1 MLYNMTGYEST
12 AGRMEYTS
20 PAVIFWLGAN
30 RCGAAGPKEKR
41 KEGRKM
47 SPTWIITVLSII
59 VVTLAYV
66 VWNYTRIR
74 KMPEGTADMVEMA
87 AIIRSGANAFM
98 KTEYKTIAIVVVLV
112 SLAL

>member
-30 RCGAAGPKEKR
+30 RCGAAGTKEKR
-41 KEGRKM
+41 NDDVKM
-47 SPTWIITVLSII
+47 TPTWNINLISII

-66 VWNYTRIR
+66 VWNYTKIR
-74 KMPEGTADMVEMA
+74 KMSEVTSDIVEMA
-87 AIIRSGANAFM
+87 AIIRSGSNAFM
-98 KTEYKTIAIVVVLV
+98 KAEYKAIAIVVVLV
-112 SLAL
+112 S